1 MIFHSDEQTVT
12 FFVELAERRAIA
24 ASARMRNQHISARER
39 VEARHQCEKWRAK
52 QDKLQKKLDQI
63 HDEADAKVMRWTT
76 C

>member
-1 MIFHSDEQTVT
+1 MIFHNDEQTVI
-12 FFVELAERRAIA
+12 FFLERAERIATA

-63 HDEADAKVMRWTT
+63 HDESDAKVMRWTT